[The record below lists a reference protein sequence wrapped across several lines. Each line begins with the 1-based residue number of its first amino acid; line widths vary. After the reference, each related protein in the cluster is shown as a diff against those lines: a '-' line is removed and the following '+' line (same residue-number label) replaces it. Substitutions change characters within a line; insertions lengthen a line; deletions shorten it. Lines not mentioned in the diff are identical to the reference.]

1 MDMNRKFLLANR
13 PRAEP
18 SPSNFSLVE
27 EPVGQPGEGQVLAR
41 SIWLSVDPYMRGRM
55 RPSRSYADPAG
66 LGEIMVG
73 SGVGEV
79 LASRSPRFGRGDIV
93 EGDFGWQTMPII
105 DADELDLVDP
115 GLAPISTA
123 LGVLGMPG
131 MTAYFGYLEVGRPQ
145 PGDTVLVSA
154 ASGAV
159 GGIVGQMA
167 RIGGARAVGIV
178 GSDAK
183 RQYCLERLG
192 FDACI
197 NRRTEDIGAAL
208 DRECPDGIDV
218 YFDNVG
224 GAILDAT
231 LARINLGARIAICG
245 MISEYNL
252 PEPEL
257 AVRPTRA
264 LLTNRATMQGLL
276 VRDWWHRRQHGRSR
290 LARWIADGQLYYR
303 EETIEGFENMPQALI
318 GLLEGE
324 NFGKRLVKVGD
335 APDGVRAGGDAS

>member
-1 MDMNRKFLLANR
+1 MENNGQYLLVNR
-13 PRAEP
+13 PRAAPAP
-18 SPSNFSLVE
+18 SDFSLVE
-27 EPVGQPGEGQVLAR
+27 EPVRSPGEGQVLAR

-55 RPSRSYADPAG
+55 RPTRNYADPAG
-66 LGEIMVG
+66 LGTVMVG

-79 LASRSPRFGRGDIV
+79 LESRSPRFGPGDIV
-93 EGDFGWQTMPII
+93 EGDFGWQTMPTV
-105 DADELDLVDP
+105 DADGLDRVDP

-131 MTAYFGYLEVGRPQ
+131 MTAYFGFLEVGRPR
-145 PGDTVLVSA
+145 PGDTVVVSA

-167 RIGGARAVGIV
+167 RIGGNRAVGIV

-183 RQYCLERLG
+183 RDYCLGRLG
-192 FDACI
+192 YHACI
-197 NRRTEDIGAAL
+197 DRSAEDVGAAL

-224 GAILDAT
+224 GPILDAV
-231 LARINLGARIAICG
+231 LQRINLGARIAICG

-257 AVRPTRA
+257 AIRPTRA
-264 LLTNRATMQGLL
+264 LLSNRATMQGLL

-290 LARWIADGQLYYR
+290 LAGWIAAGELRYR
-303 EETIEGFENMPQALI
+303 EETVEGFEQMPQALI

-324 NFGKRLVKVGD
+324 NFGKRLVKVAD
-335 APDGVRAGGDAS
+335 APPGVDAGGDAR